1 MIPTLTKSVQKIQG
15 LDKRSLSGQGFSAG
29 SNIYRFKGK
38 ASLGP
43 SVGKKDG
50 FFGSTAPGNQG
61 NRVKLYY
68 FLAYK

>member
-43 SVGKKDG
+43 SVGKKM
-50 FFGSTAPGNQG
+50 GSLEAQPLVTKVIG
-61 NRVKLYY
+61 
-68 FLAYK
+68 